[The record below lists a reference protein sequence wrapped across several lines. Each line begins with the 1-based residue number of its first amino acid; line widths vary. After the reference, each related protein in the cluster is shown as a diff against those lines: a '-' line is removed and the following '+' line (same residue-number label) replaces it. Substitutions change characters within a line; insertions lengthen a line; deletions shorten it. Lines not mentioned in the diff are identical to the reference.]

1 MARFSGVWGAGMAIL
16 ISGSA
21 LAQSDCPAGTEP
33 LPPAL
38 AAWSAAPGALS
49 KGTMLVAGT
58 PARVALESVSTVR
71 FAAPPEREPKPDS
84 FGGVIGFD
92 VQQAGTWRVALS
104 GAGWIDVLVDGKVV
118 PSAAHGHGPACSGI
132 RKIVDFAL
140 PAGTY
145 ALQISSAATDSID
158 VMVTR
163 AP

>member
-1 MARFSGVWGAGMAIL
+1 MGRFSGAWGVGIALL
-16 ISGSA
+16 ISGPA
-21 LAQSDCPAGTEP
+21 LAQSDCPKDAEP

-38 AAWSAAPGALS
+38 AAWSATPGALS
-49 KGTMLVAGT
+49 KDAVLAAGA
-58 PARVALESVSTVR
+58 PMRVALEPTSKIR
-71 FAAPPEREPKPDS
+71 FVAPPEREPKPGS
-84 FGGVIGFD
+84 FGGVIAFD

-104 GAGWIDVLVDGKVV
+104 GAGWVDVLAGGKALA
-118 PSAAHGHGPACSGI
+118 STAHGHGPACSGI

-145 ALQISSAATDSID
+145 TLQISGAAADSID

>member
-1 MARFSGVWGAGMAIL
+1 MGCFSGVWGAGMAIL

-21 LAQSDCPAGTEP
+21 LAQSDCPAGAEP

-58 PARVALESVSTVR
+58 PARVALESVPTVR

-84 FGGVIGFD
+84 FGGVIGFE
-92 VQQAGTWRVALS
+92 VQQPGAWRVALS
-104 GAGWIDVLVDGKVV
+104 EAGWVDVLTGGKAV
-118 PSAAHGHGPACSGI
+118 PSTAHSHGPACSGI

-140 PAGTY
+140 PAGSYT
-145 ALQISSAATDSID
+145 LQISGAAGHSID

>member
-1 MARFSGVWGAGMAIL
+1 MRRFSRVWGAGIALL
-16 ISGSA
+16 ISGPA
-21 LAQSDCPAGTEP
+21 LAQSNCPGGAEP

-38 AAWSAAPGALS
+38 AAWSEAPVVSNGVTLA
-49 KGTMLVAGT
+49 AGT
-58 PARVALESVSTVR
+58 PVRVTLEPASKIQ
-71 FAAPPEREPKPDS
+71 FAAQPEREPKPES
-84 FGGVIGFD
+84 YGGVIGFD

-104 GAGWIDVLVDGKVV
+104 GAGWIDVLADGKVV
-118 PSAAHGHGPACSGI
+118 PSTAHGHGPACSGI